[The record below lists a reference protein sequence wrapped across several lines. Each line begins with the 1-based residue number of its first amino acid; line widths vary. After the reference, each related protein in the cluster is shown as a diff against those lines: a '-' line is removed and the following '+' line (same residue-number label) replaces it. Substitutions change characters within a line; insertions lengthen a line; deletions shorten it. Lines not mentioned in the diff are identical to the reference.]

1 MRCFNILEFS
11 VNVIE
16 AIYLS
21 IFNQFD
27 LQVDYINKINIAMSI
42 YYKQKK
48 VYTEYHSYL
57 SNVERLVKHIRERS
71 R

>member
-42 YYKQKK
+42 YYKQ
-48 VYTEYHSYL
+48 
-57 SNVERLVKHIRERS
+57 
-71 R
+71 